1 MATAKEL
8 SAGAS
13 ENAMNPFCGEAETE
27 EVDFTGVD
35 KLDILGG
42 RRKKKREEKK
52 IIISM
57 EALLYIFNIS
67 STGNLPK

>member
-27 EVDFTGVD
+27 EVDLTGVD

-42 RRKKKREEKK
+42 RKKKRKKKK